1 MVHSSKIDLIPD
13 KLPVLPVRDVVVFPH
28 MVLPLIV
35 GREKSQKALD
45 VAMKGDRLIFLSA
58 QKKIQ
63 TEDPGKEDIYEI
75 GTVAEVLQLL
85 KMPDG
90 SSKIL
95 VEGLAR
101 AKFSDFRLNV
111 GGYIEVNVE
120 KTDIQIEK
128 SPSVE
133 AAMRETINLFEKYIE
148 LNPRL
153 PFETIAALNAVEE
166 PGRLADIVA
175 AHLLIKNTQK
185 QQVLETIEPE
195 KRLEILIEILN
206 NEIEIL
212 NIEKKIQHRVRSQ
225 IEKSQKEYYLNEQM
239 KAIQK
244 ELRQKDDY
252 ADEMDDLRKKIKATN
267 MPPDA
272 MDVALKELARLEKM
286 MPFSPEATVIRTYID
301 WLIVVPW
308 NEKTKDNLDIK
319 HAEEILNEDH
329 YGLEKIKS
337 RVLEYL
343 AVCKMTKKLK
353 GPIMC
358 FVGPPGTG
366 KTSIGKSIARSLG
379 RKYVRI
385 SLGGVRDEAEI
396 RGHRRTYI
404 GALPGKIIQS
414 IRKAKSKNPVF
425 LMDEVDKMG
434 MDFRGDPASALLEV
448 LDPEQNSTFSDH
460 YLDVDYD
467 LSDVMFITTANT
479 LYSIP
484 PALIDRMEILE
495 FNSYTKEEK
504 LHIARKFLIPRQL
517 KEHGVTEAQIT
528 ITDDA
533 INYIIKEY
541 TMEAGVRNL
550 ERELANLMR
559 KVIKEIVSGKKKG
572 KTHIT
577 AENVKK
583 YLGIQKYHKDEKSEN
598 QVGVATGLAWTEV
611 GGDTISI
618 EVAIL
623 KGKGSLILTGKLGDV
638 MKESAQAAL
647 SYIRA
652 NSSKF
657 SLKETFF
664 RDKEIHI
671 HIPEGAIPK
680 DGPSAGITMAVAVA
694 SALTNVP
701 VKKEVAMTGEITL
714 RGRVLSIGGL
724 KEKVLAAYRNGIK
737 TVIFPIEN
745 TKDLEEVPSEVR
757 SKINFVPV
765 KTMDEVIDLV
775 FGKKHRK

>member
-1 MVHSSKIDLIPD
+1 MVHSSKIDLIPA
-13 KLPVLPVRDVVVFPH
+13 KLPILPVRDVVVFPH

-45 VAMKGDRLIFLSA
+45 AAMTSDRLIFLSA
-58 QKKIQ
+58 QKRLQ
-63 TEDPGKEDIYEI
+63 TEDPGKDDIYEI

-95 VEGLAR
+95 VEGLTR
-101 AKFSDFRLNV
+101 AKFSNFRSV
-111 GGYIEVNVE
+111 GGYIEVDVE
-120 KTDIQIEK
+120 KTEIDVDK
-128 SPSVE
+128 TPSVE
-133 AAMRETINLFEKYIE
+133 ALMRETINLFEKYIG

-153 PFETIAALNAVEE
+153 PFETITALSAVEE

-185 QQVLETIEPE
+185 QVVLETVNPE
-195 KRLEILIEILN
+195 KRLEKLVEILN
-206 NEIEIL
+206 GELEIL
-212 NIEKKIQHRVRSQ
+212 NIEKKIQNRVKTQ

-252 ADEMDDLRKKIKATN
+252 AKEMDDLKKKIKAAG
-267 MPPDA
+267 MPA
-272 MDVALKELARLEKM
+272 EAEDVAIKEHARLEKM

-301 WLIVVPW
+301 WLLVVPW
-308 NEKTKDNLDIK
+308 SEKTKDNLDLK
-319 HAEEILNEDH
+319 HAEEILNDDH
-329 YGLEKIKS
+329 YGLEKIKD

-343 AVCKMTKKLK
+343 AVCKMTKKMK

-366 KTSIGKSIARSLG
+366 KTSIGKSIARALG

-414 IRKAKSKNPVF
+414 LRKAKSKNPVF

-448 LDPEQNSTFSDH
+448 LDPEQNVAFSDH

-495 FNSYTKEEK
+495 FHSYTKEEK

-517 KEHGVTEAQIT
+517 KEHGITEEEIT
-528 ITDDA
+528 ISEDA
-533 INYIIKEY
+533 INYVIKEY

-550 ERELANLMR
+550 EREIANLIR
-559 KVIKEIVSGKKKG
+559 KVVKDIVSEKKKG
-572 KTHIT
+572 TVKIT
-577 AENVKK
+577 AENVNK
-583 YLGIQKYHKDEKSEN
+583 YLGIEKYHKDEKSQN
-598 QVGVATGLAWTEV
+598 QVGVATGLAWTEI

-618 EVAIL
+618 EVAVL
-623 KGKGSLILTGKLGDV
+623 RGKGSLILTGKLGDV

-652 NSSKF
+652 NAAKF
-657 SLKETFF
+657 SLKESFF

-694 SALTNVP
+694 SALTEIP

-745 TKDLEEVPSEVR
+745 MKDLEEIPADVR

-765 KTMDEVIDLV
+765 KTMNEVIDLV
-775 FGKKHRK
+775 FEKKHKK